1 MACASP
7 RGEGPLLKTQSGL
20 PYRYAGIRSAWV
32 RACERARIEDLNIHD
47 LRGRAG
53 VDQLTGTASNAP
65 RTQSLILA
73 CPEGLEPPTCC
84 LEVWS
89 SIERHGGCARSLSNS
104 GHGRAHRQDA
114 GRQTSVRR
122 AHERV
127 AHAPC
132 SRLQGRLCGVCCCW
146 RRVVECLHPATSCP
160 SRMTAFG

>member
-53 VDQLTGTASNAP
+53 VDQLTGTAWNAP

-89 SIERHGGCARSLSNS
+89 SIERHCGCA
-104 GHGRAHRQDA
+104 
-114 GRQTSVRR
+114 
-122 AHERV
+122 
-127 AHAPC
+127 
-132 SRLQGRLCGVCCCW
+132 
-146 RRVVECLHPATSCP
+146 
-160 SRMTAFG
+160 